1 MTQKFET
8 KKSLGQHFLNSPVVP
23 GWMCDAADIKAGE
36 MIVEIGPGTGALTR
50 ELLAREAQ
58 VVAVEADR
66 RAIEVLESEFA
77 DAVSQGRLMIVGA
90 DARALDLS
98 TLGLVDHAFKV
109 VANIP
114 YYLTG
119 HLFRVF
125 LESPIQPSSLV
136 FLVQKEVGKRATAS
150 LERGE
155 KESLLSL
162 SIKAFGRP
170 SYIKTVGKGHFSP
183 PPKVDSAIV
192 LVDDIGRRHFQDVDM
207 GFFFEMLH
215 LGFGQKRKQ
224 LAGNL
229 SKRFDREKVV
239 LAIRSIGARDDAR
252 AEDVDLARW
261 LSLTRLLTKC

>member
-1 MTQKFET
+1 
-8 KKSLGQHFLNSPVVP
+8 
-23 GWMCDAADIKAGE
+23 
-36 MIVEIGPGTGALTR
+36 
-50 ELLAREAQ
+50 
-58 VVAVEADR
+58 
-66 RAIEVLESEFA
+66 ES
-77 DAVSQGRLMIVGA
+77 S
-90 DARALDLS
+90 
-98 TLGLVDHAFKV
+98 
-109 VANIP
+109 
-114 YYLTG
+114 
-119 HLFRVF
+119 
-125 LESPIQPSSLV
+125 IQPSRLV
-136 FLVQKEVGKRATAS
+136 FLVQKEVGKRATAL